1 MRITDRGRWCASW
14 WAFRPISLAVAGGIR
29 GYANGEDAV
38 GHQGSCHAPLP
49 QRRDDLRRA
58 LPGPGGP
65 SRWSHGV
72 SADRIGVMGL
82 AGIGCAA
89 PIPTGARGARVYS
102 MGVVI
107 RAGARTSGTARAA
120 SSAPTVGCLPF
131 RQWRAVPG
139 GPRLKARA
147 VRPYRVGVWSH
158 GRAARDRAGHHW
170 RSRPT
175 GLACGQLVIMPVT
188 SIIANPSG
196 KIVLAVDSVVVGT
209 DRGWVGAASRVGNR
223 GMIGDH
229 ERITLEDLFAASE
242 S

>member
-1 MRITDRGRWCASW
+1 MVAWRVGRPNRRDGAGRDWVCRTHTHGSTCCAS
-14 WAFRPISLAVAGGIR
+14 
-29 GYANGEDAV
+29 
-38 GHQGSCHAPLP
+38 LP
-49 QRRDDLRRA
+49 HGCGDPRRA
-58 LPGPGGP
+58 RA
-65 SRWSHGV
+65 S
-72 SADRIGVMGL
+72 
-82 AGIGCAA
+82 
-89 PIPTGARGARVYS
+89 GAARV
-102 MGVVI
+102 
-107 RAGARTSGTARAA
+107 A